1 MDRHTAKAGGI
12 DLQRKPAIHMIQVP
26 LGLLLVTTVMVSCD
40 QRQSQLIDTFT
51 VAGVQLDLGMHP

>member
-1 MDRHTAKAGGI
+1 
-12 DLQRKPAIHMIQVP
+12 MIQVP